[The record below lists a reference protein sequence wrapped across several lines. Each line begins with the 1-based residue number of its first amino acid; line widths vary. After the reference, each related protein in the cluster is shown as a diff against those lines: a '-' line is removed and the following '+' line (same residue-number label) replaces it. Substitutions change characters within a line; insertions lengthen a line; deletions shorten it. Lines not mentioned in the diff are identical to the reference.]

1 MTQIYITIGIIA
13 IIAALVCYVFI
24 RQTIG
29 ERKREKERLNRVLAK
44 RAKELLQLLGAFPD
58 HFLPKELV
66 VFVYRCIIDAYE
78 QLTKLEPS
86 ENRHI
91 ESLKMHSSQLDV
103 TLRNQGNAK
112 AADLQS
118 VNQINELR
126 QYLNLLGSFLQ
137 KSLQRNQITPKQHA
151 QYRQLVK
158 EMIIRLA
165 VNNYMITAKQALE
178 IQKSKLALHYYDL
191 AKKLLERETP
201 SNYQESMQTIN
212 QAMEPL
218 LALEQAEQAAEIT
231 QTESTDANAAAP
243 EEKSEWD
250 DFQEDSGWQKKN
262 VYD

>member
-29 ERKREKERLNRVLAK
+29 ERQREKERLNRVLVK
-44 RAKELLQLLGAFPD
+44 RAKELLQLLSVFPD

-86 ENRHI
+86 EKKHV
-91 ESLKMHSSQLDV
+91 EALKMHSMQLDT
-103 TLRNQGNAK
+103 TLRNQSGAK

-158 EMIIRLA
+158 EMIVRLA
-165 VNNYMITAKQALE
+165 VNNYMITAKQAME
-178 IQKSKLALHYYDL
+178 IQKPKLALHYYDL

-201 SNYQESMQTIN
+201 NNYQESIRAIN

-218 LALEQAEQAAEIT
+218 LAMEQADQVT
-231 QTESTDANAAAP
+231 QQESTDATVSPAKP

-250 DFQEDSGWQKKN
+250 EFEEDSGWQKKN